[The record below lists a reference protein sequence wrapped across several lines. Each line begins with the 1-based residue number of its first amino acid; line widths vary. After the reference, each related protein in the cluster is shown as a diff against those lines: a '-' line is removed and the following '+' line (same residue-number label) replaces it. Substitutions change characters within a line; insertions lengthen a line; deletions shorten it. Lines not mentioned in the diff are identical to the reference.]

1 MECDHLSQLLLYYC
15 YDWLTRSYH
24 PAYDSQV
31 PVFFDITIV
40 DNIELDKPGSDAV
53 AIEDATMVD
62 SYQT

>member
-1 MECDHLSQLLLYYC
+1 MM
-15 YDWLTRSYH
+15 LTRSYH
-24 PAYDSQV
+24 PVYDSQV

-62 SYQT
+62 SY